1 MNESTWDK
9 WFGRAADAGTAYLE
23 SKNKR
28 PAAAAAPASAPAQ
41 QPAWIK
47 PALIGG
53 AVLAVLAILFAV
65 FKK

>member
-28 PAAAAAPASAPAQ
+28 PVAAAAPVSAPAQ
-41 QPAWIK
+41 KPAWMT

-53 AVLAVLAILFAV
+53 AVLGVVLILWAVL
-65 FKK
+65 KK